1 MGYASEGQGQG
12 SVFKFGWE
20 HDVDVFCG
28 GSQAHQGV
36 SVPDD
41 ERTPLPFVDLLFD
54 GDVRNRF
61 KVLDRFSFFEHGED
75 NLSNP
80 FGRDEK
86 VANKRKALNN
96 ITKKRKVGV
105 CEGLSVPRYGD
116 LSHIPAKVRP
126 LVRLFGDDER
136 GRMLNACFKR

>member
-1 MGYASEGQGQG
+1 MRYPSESQGQC
-12 SVFKFGWE
+12 SVLKLGWE

-36 SVPDD
+36 GVPDD
-41 ERTPLPFVDLLFD
+41 KRTSFPFVDLLFD

-61 KVLDRFSFFEHGED
+61 EVPDRFPFLEDWKD
-75 NLSNP
+75 NLANP
-80 FGRDEK
+80 FRCDEK
-86 VANKRKALNN
+86 VADKRKTLNN
-96 ITKKRKVGV
+96 ITEKRKVGV

-116 LSHIPAKVRP
+116 LSHILSIVCP

>member
-1 MGYASEGQGQG
+1 MRYPSEGQGQG

-36 SVPDD
+36 GVPDD

-61 KVLDRFSFFEHGED
+61 KVLDRFSFFEDGQD
-75 NLSNP
+75 NLTNP
-80 FGRDEK
+80 FRCDEK

-116 LSHIPAKVRP
+116 LSHIPAEVRP